1 VTVGFAPWDRL
12 RRFFT
17 ERIWDVRPADL
28 PRGKSLL
35 YRTSRIAFTAGKAL
49 LGNRLTVR
57 AAALTYF
64 SVLSL
69 VPLLAFAFSVL
80 KGFGAYRTFVEGT
93 VRPYLKETFA
103 PNPAL
108 HGAIDKILEFVDQT
122 DVSRLGAVG
131 VVFLVYTSVSLISN
145 VEQAL
150 NAIFDAQKTR
160 PFLRQVTDYVT
171 LLVISP
177 LLLFAA
183 TTVSTA
189 TQSSGFVQFLRTR
202 LGLGPMIDF
211 SLGLAPIV
219 VIAFALFAMYMILPN
234 VRTRVGSAL
243 LGAAIAAL
251 LWQGALV
258 LHVQLQMGVAR
269 YNALYS
275 VLGAIPIFLVWTY
288 LSWVIVLLGATI
300 AATHQND
307 QLVRQRLRGKRADQA
322 LRETIAIAAAAR
334 LARDFVEGKPRPT
347 AADLAE
353 ALEVPPPVLDE
364 VLEALV
370 RAGVVARTVAGRE
383 IAYLPGKDLDQVRAT
398 DVRDALRRDP
408 EARDVRA
415 SVERQLG
422 PDLRRVLRA
431 AEEERRSSPYNATL
445 RELAAVAPDG
455 PPARAGEAAA
465 RAAQD
470 GDGAD
475 VLDAK
480 QPDGPV

>member
-1 VTVGFAPWDRL
+1 MTSPW
-12 RRFFT
+12 RRVRWFFT
-17 ERIWDVRPADL
+17 ERIWDARPADL
-28 PRGKSLL
+28 PRAKSMLF
-35 YRTSRIAFTAGKAL
+35 RAARIGHATGKAL
-49 LGNRLTVR
+49 LDNRLSVR

-69 VPLLAFAFSVL
+69 VPLLAFAFAVL
-80 KGFGAYRTFVEGT
+80 KGFGAYRSFVHGT
-93 VRPYLKETFA
+93 LQPYLTETFA

-108 HGAIDKILEFVDQT
+108 HTAIDKILQFVDQT
-122 DVSRLGAVG
+122 DVSKLGAIG
-131 VVFLVYTSVSLISN
+131 VVLLVYTSVSLISN

-150 NAIFDAQKTR
+150 NAIFEARKTR

-189 TQSSGFVQFLRTR
+189 TQSSGFVGFLRDR

-211 SLGLAPIV
+211 TLGFTPIV
-219 VIAFALFAMYMILPN
+219 VIAVAIFAMYMILPN
-234 VRTRVGSAL
+234 VRTKVWSAL

-251 LWQGALV
+251 AWQGVLI

-275 VLGAIPIFLVWTY
+275 VLGAIPIFLVWMF
-288 LSWVIVLLGATI
+288 LSWLIVLVGATI

-334 LARDFVEGKPRPT
+334 IARAFLDGGPRPT
-347 AADLAE
+347 AAALAE
-353 ALEVPPPVLDE
+353 SLEVPPPVLEE
-364 VLEALV
+364 VVEALV
-370 RAGVVARTVAGRE
+370 RAGVAARVVTGRE
-383 IAYLPGKDLDQVRAT
+383 IGYLPGRDLDGVRAS

-408 EARDVRA
+408 DAEDVRSA
-415 SVERQLG
+415 VERQLG
-422 PDLRRVLRA
+422 PDLRRLLRDA
-431 AEEERRSSPYNATL
+431 DEERRRSPNNPSL
-445 RELAAVAPDG
+445 RDLAAVAPASRSAPEDDE
-455 PPARAGEAAA
+455 ALAAGAAN
-465 RAAQD
+465 

-480 QPDGPV
+480 QPDQPG